1 MFTQAKLVL
10 QSYKPLRLE
19 KGMWFIAT
27 HHDQVSIYELGYN
40 IYSDEQKETFIQL
53 NGYPVEP
60 YLYIVGNPNIPDET
74 FLIATPEQIGWFDE
88 GEHTD
93 EMHDITIKEIN
104 NILDNDGYCQMEV
117 EEENL
122 DDDEAQEEYIN
133 IVPVMMQDKVVIRY
147 QYEQDDDDDEYEQEY
162 ILEGDEE
169 FDSDDYRCS
178 SCSGTGMGVADG
190 VSCSSCNGS
199 GTIGSSGMY
208 RDDDPDDWDYYSSYG
223 Y

>member
-19 KGMWFIAT
+19 KGMWFLAT

-60 YLYIVGNPNIPDET
+60 YLYVIGNPNIPDET
-74 FLIATPEQIGWFDE
+74 FLIAEPNQIAWFDE
-88 GEHTD
+88 GDHSD

-104 NILDNDGYCQMEV
+104 NILDNDGYCQIEV

-122 DDDEAQEEYIN
+122 DDDEAQEDYIN
-133 IVPVMMQDKVVIRY
+133 IIPVIMQDKVVIRY
-147 QYEQDDDDDEYEQEY
+147 QYDDEDDNPDY

-169 FDSDDYRCS
+169 FDMDDYRCEI
-178 SCSGTGMGVADG
+178 CNGTGEAYADG
-190 VSCSSCNGS
+190 VSCSSCG
-199 GTIGSSGMY
+199 GTGSSYKGGG
-208 RDDDPDDWDYYSSYG
+208 RDEPDDWDYYSSYD

>member
-19 KGMWFIAT
+19 KGMWFLAT
-27 HHDQVSIYELGYN
+27 HHDQISIYELGYN

-74 FLIATPEQIGWFDE
+74 FLIAEPNQIAWFDE
-88 GEHTD
+88 GDHSD

-104 NILDNDGYCQMEV
+104 NILDNDGYCQIEV

-122 DDDEAQEEYIN
+122 DDDEAQDEYIN
-133 IVPVMMQDKVVIRY
+133 IVPVIMQDKVVIRY
-147 QYEQDDDDDEYEQEY
+147 QYDDEDDNPDY

-169 FDSDDYRCS
+169 FDMDDYRCEI
-178 SCSGTGMGVADG
+178 CNGTGEAYADG
-190 VSCSSCNGS
+190 VSCSSCNG
-199 GTIGSSGMY
+199 TGSSYKGGD
-208 RDDDPDDWDYYSSYG
+208 RDDEPDDWDYYSSYD

>member
-1 MFTQAKLVL
+1 MFTQAKLSL

-74 FLIATPEQIGWFDE
+74 FLIAEPNQIAWFDE
-88 GEHTD
+88 GDHSD

-104 NILDNDGYCQMEV
+104 NILDNDGYCQIEV

-122 DDDEAQEEYIN
+122 DDDEAQDEYIN
-133 IVPVMMQDKVVIRY
+133 IVPVIMQDKVVIRY
-147 QYEQDDDDDEYEQEY
+147 QYDDEDDNPDY

-169 FDSDDYRCS
+169 FDMDDYRCEI
-178 SCSGTGMGVADG
+178 CNGTGEAYADG
-190 VSCSSCNGS
+190 VSCSSCG
-199 GTIGSSGMY
+199 GTGSSYKGGG
-208 RDDDPDDWDYYSSYG
+208 RDEPDDWDYYSSYD

>member
-40 IYSDEQKETFIQL
+40 IYSDEQKETFVQL

-74 FLIATPEQIGWFDE
+74 FVIATPEQIGWFDE
-88 GEHTD
+88 GEHSD

-104 NILDNDGYCQMEV
+104 NILDNDGYCQIEV

-122 DDDEAQEEYIN
+122 DDDEAQDEYIN
-133 IVPVMMQDKVVIRY
+133 IAPVMMQDKVVIRY
-147 QYEQDDDDDEYEQEY
+147 EYEDDDEQEY

-169 FDSDDYRCS
+169 FDMDDYRCEI
-178 SCSGTGMGVADG
+178 CNGTGEAYADG
-190 VSCSSCNGS
+190 VSCSSCG
-199 GTIGSSGMY
+199 GTGSSYKGGD
-208 RDDDPDDWDYYSSYG
+208 RDEPDDWDYHSHYDY
-223 Y
+223 

>member
-40 IYSDEQKETFIQL
+40 IYSDEQKETFVQL

-74 FLIATPEQIGWFDE
+74 FVIATPEQIGWFDE
-88 GEHTD
+88 GEHSD

-104 NILDNDGYCQMEV
+104 NILDNDGYCQIEV

-133 IVPVMMQDKVVIRY
+133 IAPVIMQDKVVIRY
-147 QYEQDDDDDEYEQEY
+147 EYEDDDGEPDY

-169 FDSDDYRCS
+169 FDMDDYRCEI
-178 SCSGTGMGVADG
+178 CNGTGEAYADG
-190 VSCSSCNGS
+190 VSCSSCG
-199 GTIGSSGMY
+199 GTGSSYKGGE
-208 RDDDPDDWDYYSSYG
+208 RDEPDDWDYYSSYD

>member
-19 KGMWFIAT
+19 KGMWFLAT

-74 FLIATPEQIGWFDE
+74 FLIAEPNQIAWFDE
-88 GEHTD
+88 GDHSD

-104 NILDNDGYCQMEV
+104 NILDNDGYCQIEV

-122 DDDEAQEEYIN
+122 DDDEAQDEYIN
-133 IVPVMMQDKVVIRY
+133 IVPVIMQDKVVIRY
-147 QYEQDDDDDEYEQEY
+147 QYDDEDDNPDY

-169 FDSDDYRCS
+169 FDMDDYRCEI
-178 SCSGTGMGVADG
+178 CNGTGEAYADG
-190 VSCSSCNGS
+190 VSCSSCG
-199 GTIGSSGMY
+199 GTGSSYKGGG
-208 RDDDPDDWDYYSSYG
+208 RDDEPDDWDYYSSYD